1 MNKGFGKGWPQMTN
15 SEDSDPQGSL
25 QLFDETGEHFESL
38 CLENGTRYWFARD
51 VMSVLAY
58 DSWAAFKNVINKA
71 IGVCTTSGIPVAD
84 NFIQVKRKIESR
96 EVDDFKMTR
105 LACCLVAM
113 NGDSKNPV
121 IARAQLYFAA
131 LDQVLQELVVID
143 PANMDRLIIR
153 GEISAREVTLSKA
166 ASEAGVESHPRFQN
180 AGYRGMYNMSLAELK
195 RLKGSPDP
203 NRPLF
208 DFMGRDE
215 LAANL
220 FRLSLTEGR
229 IKRGGV
235 YGQTELDHVAH
246 DVGAGVRR
254 MVLQETGVAPET
266 LPLAPDIKIVK
277 KALKNTDKSFSQLDD
292 LEGQR
297 LIEAEFLGSLPA
309 APARDFFSEC
319 PECQSGGQSAHS
331 GSAQCLSGSIASGGD
346 VTHCNCD
353 FCRRA

>member
-1 MNKGFGKGWPQMTN
+1 M
-15 SEDSDPQGSL
+15 SEAGQKMSDSKDEPNPQGSL
-25 QLFDETGEHFESL
+25 QLFDESGEYFESL
-38 CLENGTRYWFARD
+38 SLENGTRYWFARD
-51 VMSVLAY
+51 VMAVLGY
-58 DSWAAFKNVINKA
+58 DSWSAFKNVINKA
-71 IGVCTTSGIPVAD
+71 IGVCTTSGIPVIEH
-84 NFIQVKRKIESR
+84 FVQVRRTIDSR
-96 EVDDFKMTR
+96 EVDDFQMTR

-113 NGDSKNPV
+113 NGDSKNPA

-153 GEISAREVTLSKA
+153 GEISAREVTLSKT

-180 AGYRGMYNMSLAELK
+180 AGYRGMYNMSLVDLK
-195 RLKGSPDP
+195 KLKGSPDL

-235 YGQTELDHVAH
+235 YGQAELDYVAH

-254 MVLQETGVAPET
+254 MVIQETGVAPET
-266 LPLAPDIKIVK
+266 LPLAPDIKVVK
-277 KALKNTDKSFSQLDD
+277 KALKNTGKSFSQLDD
-292 LEGQR
+292 LESQR
-297 LIEAEFLGSLPA
+297 VIEAEFMTSLPE
-309 APARDFFSEC
+309 APARDFFPEC
-319 PECQSGGQSAHS
+319 PECRSGNQNAHS
-331 GSAQCLSGSIASGGD
+331 GSVQCTSGSIASGGD
-346 VTHCNCD
+346 VAHCDCE
-353 FCRRA
+353 FCRKA